1 VVAPLSTFGEPSVK
15 RRKAVGISMVIAI
28 CYSNPF
34 DAASLPAGKEKLVSQ
49 ENVIPNPVR
58 FLNGVRNLL
67 FLSVCAKSRSLTAN
81 GAGSG

>member
-1 VVAPLSTFGEPSVK
+1 
-15 RRKAVGISMVIAI
+15 MD
-28 CYSNPF
+28 YSNPF
-34 DAASLPAGKEKLVSQ
+34 DAAWWPAAKEKLVSQ

-67 FLSVCAKSRSLTAN
+67 FLPACARSRFLTAN